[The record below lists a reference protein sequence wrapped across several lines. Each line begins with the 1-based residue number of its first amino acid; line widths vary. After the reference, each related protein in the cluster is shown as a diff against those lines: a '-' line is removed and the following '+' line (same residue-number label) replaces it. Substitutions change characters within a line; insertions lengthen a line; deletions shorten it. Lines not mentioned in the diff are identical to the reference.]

1 MASISTRTRT
11 DGTTAWRV
19 NFRLVPGGPPTSE
32 TFETAEH
39 ADYFAKLVDRIGG
52 KSAREKRNAA
62 SQPQSPTLTKAL
74 EAYIAQAPDLTA
86 GTAAEYRRVM
96 DRSGLTKRLG
106 DLPVNLI
113 DQEDVRQWLAAR
125 AATIGE
131 VTKRHP
137 SPKTLRNEHGLLST
151 VLGYALEQGHVP
163 VNAAKGIRLP
173 RVTPA
178 PKRVL
183 TDEEFLAI
191 HEHTRER
198 YQSLVRWLA
207 LTGMRWGEAT
217 ALQWGSIRAGTM
229 PQVTVS
235 QAWKHGDGT
244 RVLGAPKTSRGAR
257 TITIPDEL
265 LAELGDR
272 GQPGDY
278 VFTTER
284 GGPVWHSWF
293 HAKIW
298 RPAIVAAKV
307 TPPPKIHDLRRYC
320 ASTLLAAGVP
330 IHVVQARL
338 GHEDI
343 GTTIGSYG
351 FLTPD
356 MQTAGMD
363 RMAELVR

>member
-1 MASISTRTRT
+1 MASISTRTRS
-11 DGTTAWRV
+11 DGSTAWRV
-19 NFRLVPGGPPTSE
+19 NFRLIPGGAPTSD
-32 TFETAEH
+32 TFETAQQAE
-39 ADYFAKLVDRIGG
+39 YFAALVDRIGG
-52 KSAREKRNAA
+52 KAAREKRVAA
-62 SQPQSPTLTKAL
+62 DAPQAPTLSQTL

-96 DRSGLTKRLG
+96 KRSGLTARLG

-113 DQEDVRQWLAAR
+113 DQEDVRAWLAHR
-125 AATIGE
+125 STTIGE
-131 VTKRHP
+131 VTKQPP

-151 VLGYALEQGHVP
+151 VLGYALEQGQVP
-163 VNAAKGIRLP
+163 VNAAKGVRLP

-191 HEHTRER
+191 HSHTRPR
-198 YQSLVRWLA
+198 YQPLVRWLA

-217 ALQWGSIRAGTM
+217 ALQWGAIRAGAM

-257 TITIPDEL
+257 TITIPGEL
-265 LAELGDR
+265 LAELGTR

-293 HAKIW
+293 HAKVW
-298 RPAIVAAKV
+298 RPAITDAKV

-363 RMAELVR
+363 RMAQLIR

>member
-1 MASISTRTRT
+1 MASISVRTRA
-11 DGTTAWRV
+11 DGTPTYRV
-19 NFRLVPGGPPTSE
+19 NYRMVPGGAPTSD
-32 TFETAEH
+32 TFTTLDGAEYYK
-39 ADYFAKLVDRIGG
+39 ALVERIGG
-52 KSAREKRNAA
+52 QAAREKRNAA
-62 SQPQSPTLTKAL
+62 DRPQAPTLAQTL

-96 DRSGLTKRLG
+96 KRSGITARLG

-113 DQEDVRQWLAAR
+113 DQADVRAWLTAR
-125 AATIGE
+125 TATVGE
-131 VTKRHP
+131 VTKRPP

-178 PKRVL
+178 AKRVL

-191 HEHTRER
+191 HAHTRER
-198 YQSLVRWLA
+198 YQPLVRWLA

-217 ALQWGSIRAGTM
+217 ALQWGSIRAGAM

-257 TITIPDEL
+257 TITIPGELLDEL
-265 LAELGDR
+265 GTR

-293 HAKIW
+293 HAKVW
-298 RPAIVAAKV
+298 RPAIVDAEV

-351 FLTPD
+351 YLTPD

>member
-1 MASISTRTRT
+1 MASIATRTRA

-19 NFRLVPGGPPTSE
+19 VFRLVPGGPPTSE
-32 TFETAEH
+32 TFDTAEQAH
-39 ADYFAKLVDRIGG
+39 YFAKLVDRIGG
-52 KSAREKRNAA
+52 RAAREKRDAA
-62 SQPQSPTLTKAL
+62 DRPQHPTLAKML
-74 EAYIAQAPDLTA
+74 EAYIAQAPDLTD
-86 GTAAEYRRVM
+86 GTAAEYRRVLK
-96 DRSGLTKRLG
+96 RSGLKDRLG

-113 DQEDVRQWLAAR
+113 DQEDVRQWITHRSAQVSE
-125 AATIGE
+125 T
-131 VTKRHP
+131 THKRP

-163 VNAAKGIRLP
+163 VNAAKGVRLP

-183 TDEEFLAI
+183 TDEEFQAI
-191 HEHTRER
+191 HEHARER
-198 YQSLVRWLA
+198 YQPLIHWLA
-207 LTGMRWGEAT
+207 VTGMRWGEAT
-217 ALQWGSIRAGTM
+217 ALQWGAIRDGDM

-244 RVLGAPKTSRGAR
+244 RVLGAPKTTRGTR
-257 TITIPDEL
+257 TFTIPPGL
-265 LAELGDR
+265 LTELGDR

-293 HAKIW
+293 HAKVW
-298 RPAIVAAKV
+298 RPAILAAEV

-351 FLTPD
+351 YLTPD

-363 RMAELVR
+363 RMAELIR